1 MEGGEMGKEANKEL
15 ETAIRL
21 NLISLRMKNGKTQSD
36 VAAVTGKSVNAVG
49 SWEQGL
55 SLPDIYTL
63 YKLAKYYNVNME
75 YFYENEVPKVIT

>member
-1 MEGGEMGKEANKEL
+1 MGKEINKDL

-21 NLISLRMKNGKTQSD
+21 NLISLRLKAGRTQSD
-36 VAAVTGKSVNAVG
+36 IAKLTGKSINAVG

-63 YKLAKYYNVNME
+63 YRLAKYYNVSME
-75 YFYENEVPKVIT
+75 YFYEHEISKVIL